1 MKRLKFIDL
10 AKALA
15 AVFMV
20 CVHVLN
26 THTVLAV
33 DKGTYFGKIINLL
46 GEAPAAPVF
55 MFSMGLAFTYSKN
68 FEFASRAK
76 RSLSIFLKGYK
87 LNFFRLLVPA
97 IFFGI
102 TSLFITTKT
111 VENISEEGNVLETL
125 VKNFLV
131 IDILQFAGLS
141 YLVMSLL
148 SKYKVP
154 VKYIAVLILVIGGF
168 STYVWGIQT
177 GNSVVDRVLD
187 LFWGDKGDAVSFP
200 LLPWLVYPL
209 AGYVMGDYL
218 LHKED
223 KEVLMKS
230 FYLGVFLFI
239 IGGAITYTNPKYHL
253 GDYWHTRIG
262 GIMLY
267 IGFVLIWMKICD
279 IIMKYASEKVYQP
292 IAFLSRNLT
301 NFYAIQW
308 IVIVGLIPFI
318 GQKECDL
325 YQTILLMGFVFVF
338 TYWVTIIM
346 ERKKINF

>member
-20 CVHVLN
+20 CVHILN
-26 THTVLAV
+26 THTLSAIEK
-33 DKGTYFGKIINLL
+33 DTYFGKIITLL
-46 GEAPAAPVF
+46 GESPAAPVF
-55 MFSMGLAFTYSKN
+55 MFSMGLSFSYSRN
-68 FEFASRAK
+68 FDFMSRLK
-76 RSLSIFLKGYK
+76 RSGSIFLKGYK
-87 LNFFRLLVPA
+87 LNFFRLLIPA

-102 TSLFITTKT
+102 VSLFVKTET
-111 VENISEEGNVLETL
+111 VEEISKEGDVIQNILN
-125 VKNFLV
+125 NFLV

-141 YLVMSLL
+141 YLVMTLL
-148 SKYKVP
+148 SRYKIP
-154 VKYIAVLILVIGGF
+154 VKYIAILILLIGSC

-177 GNSVVDRVLD
+177 GYPFIDRILD

-200 LLPWLVYPL
+200 LFPWLVYPL
-209 AGYVMGDYL
+209 TGYVMGYYF

-230 FYLGVFLFI
+230 FYLGTFLFL
-239 IGGAITYTNPKYHL
+239 IGGIITYRSPVYHL

-279 IIMKYASEKVYQP
+279 ILIKYVSEKSYKP
-292 IAFLSRNLT
+292 IAFLSKNLT

-308 IVIVGLIPFI
+308 IIIVGLIPFL
-318 GQKECDL
+318 GQKECNV
-325 YQTILLMGFVFVF
+325 YESILLMILVFFV
-338 TYWVTIIM
+338 TYWITMIM